1 MTARDDTAAERVL
14 VLMPTRI
21 DAERTAKFLQ
31 EAQIASCIC
40 GALTDVCQEFRAG
53 AGAILLSDEALLG
66 DAVGQLAEALR
77 AQPAWSAVPV
87 LVVAREHAI
96 RHLQRTSV
104 EALQSLTIIERPV
117 RTHTLVALV
126 ASALRT
132 RRHQYQ
138 IRDAIQELDRRAA
151 QLVARDEKLHFALA
165 AGGLGSWELDLASGE
180 LECSAQ
186 CKSHYGRGPDDE
198 FTYRDL
204 QDSIHPDD
212 KMRVLSA
219 IAESLEHGS
228 DYDVEY
234 RTRKPNGD
242 VRWLM
247 TRGRLAYDK
256 LGRPLRLAGVSL
268 DITERKRLL
277 EALQASESELAHQAA
292 QLRNAD
298 RLKDDFLATLAH
310 ELRNPLAPIR
320 IGLDLLSAGPAP
332 ERAKHTLDV
341 MHRQLEHMVR
351 LIDDLLDVS
360 RITQGKLELK
370 REPVLLSTAVD
381 AALEAS
387 RPAIERGRHTLESS
401 LTDEPL
407 WLHADL
413 TRVAQ
418 ILSNLL
424 NNASKYTAS
433 GGTITL
439 STLREGGDAVIRVSD
454 NGIGIPSDR
463 LEDVFVMFSQV
474 NRAVDSTE
482 AGLGIGLALVRRLVE
497 MHGGT
502 VTATSEGAG
511 RGSTFTVRFPLA
523 ANATE
528 AAGEERS
535 LGRSPSCARIL
546 IVDDNDDA
554 ADLLSLMLEHAGHV
568 TTIAHDGP
576 AALELAPVCDP
587 QIVFL
592 DIGLPGM
599 SGYDVARQ
607 LRLDPRFSRT
617 TLVALTGWGTSED
630 KRRAVAA
637 GFDLHLTKPIDARA
651 LQSAL
656 DRLGAGAQAPA
667 PARDSY

>member
-1 MTARDDTAAERVL
+1 MTASEDTAAERVL
-14 VLMPTRI
+14 VLMPTQI

-31 EAQIASCIC
+31 DAQIASSIC
-40 GALTDVCQEFRAG
+40 GALTEVCRELRAG
-53 AGAILLSDEALLG
+53 AGAVLLSDEALLG

-87 LVVAREHAI
+87 LVVARERAI

-104 EALQSLTIIERPV
+104 DALQSLTIIERPV
-117 RTHTLVALV
+117 RTHTLVGLV
-126 ASALRT
+126 ASALRA

-138 IRDAIQELDRRAA
+138 IRDAILELDRRAA
-151 QLVARDEKLHFALA
+151 QLVARDEKLHFALS
-165 AGGLGSWELDLASGE
+165 AGGLGSWELDLATSK

-186 CKSHYGRGPDDE
+186 SKMHYGRGPNE
-198 FTYRDL
+198 GFTYRDL
-204 QDSIHPDD
+204 QDAIHPDD
-212 KMRVLSA
+212 KTRVLSA
-219 IAESLEHGS
+219 IAESLQHGS

-234 RTRKPNGD
+234 RARKPNGD

-247 TRGRLAYDK
+247 VRGRLAYDDV
-256 LGRPLRLAGVSL
+256 GRPLRLAGVSL
-268 DITERKRLL
+268 DITERKQLL
-277 EALQASESELAHQAA
+277 EALQASEAELAEQAS
-292 QLRNAD
+292 QLRNND

-320 IGLDLLSAGPAP
+320 TGLELLSARPAP
-332 ERAKHTLDV
+332 ELATHTLDV

-370 REPVLLSTAVD
+370 REPVMLSTAVD

-387 RPAIERGRHTLESS
+387 RPAIERGRHTLELS
-401 LTDEPL
+401 LTDEVL

-433 GGTITL
+433 GGKILL
-439 STLREGGDAVIRVSD
+439 STRRDADSALVEVTD

-463 LEDVFVMFSQV
+463 LDDVFQMFSQV
-474 NRAVDSTE
+474 GRALDSSE
-482 AGLGIGLALVRRLVE
+482 GGLGIGLALVRRLVE

-502 VTATSEGAG
+502 VIASSRGTGL
-511 RGSTFTVRFPLA
+511 GSTFTVRFPLA
-523 ANATE
+523 TE
-528 AAGEERS
+528 AGGAIGTDR
-535 LGRSPSCARIL
+535 PSARTPNRARIL
-546 IVDDNDDA
+546 IVDDNGDA
-554 ADLLSLMLEHAGHV
+554 AELLSLMLEHAGHV
-568 TTIAHDGP
+568 TTVAHDGP
-576 AALELAPVCDP
+576 SALELARVCDP

-599 SGYDVARQ
+599 SGYEVARQ
-607 LRLDPRFSRT
+607 LRLDPRFSQT
-617 TLVALTGWGTSED
+617 TLVALTGWGTRED
-630 KRRAVAA
+630 KHRAVAA

-656 DRLGAGAQAPA
+656 
-667 PARDSY
+667 ARMEAALDGRILE

>member
-1 MTARDDTAAERVL
+1 MTASDDTAAERIL

-31 EAQIASCIC
+31 EAQIASSIC
-40 GALTDVCQEFRAG
+40 GTLTEVCQELRVG

-87 LVVAREHAI
+87 LVVARERAI

-104 EALQSLTIIERPV
+104 EPLQSLTIIERPV
-117 RTHTLVALV
+117 RTQTLLGLV
-126 ASALRT
+126 ASAVRT

-138 IRDAIQELDRRAA
+138 IRDAMLELDRRAA
-151 QLVARDEKLHFALA
+151 QLVARDEKLRFALS
-165 AGGLGSWELDLASGE
+165 AGGLGSWELDLATTE

-186 CKSHYGRGPDDE
+186 CKIHYGRAANEE
-198 FTYRDL
+198 FSYGDL
-204 QDSIHPDD
+204 QDAIHPED
-212 KMRVLSA
+212 KTRVLSA
-219 IAESLEHGS
+219 ISESLQHGS
-228 DYDVEY
+228 DFDVEY
-234 RTRKPNGD
+234 RARKPNGD

-247 TRGRLAYDK
+247 VRGRLAYDDH
-256 LGRPLRLAGVSL
+256 GTPLRLAGVSM
-268 DITERKRLL
+268 DITERKRLV
-277 EALQASESELAHQAA
+277 EALQASESELADQAA
-292 QLRNAD
+292 QLRNND

-320 IGLDLLSAGPAP
+320 TGLDLLSAGPAP
-332 ERAKHTLDV
+332 ELATHTLDV

-381 AALEAS
+381 AAVEAS
-387 RPAIERGRHTLESS
+387 RPAIERGRHTLQLS
-401 LTDEPL
+401 LTHETL
-407 WLHADL
+407 WMHADL

-433 GGTITL
+433 GGRILL
-439 STLREGGDAVIRVSD
+439 STRREANCALVEVTD

-463 LEDVFVMFSQV
+463 LEDVFRMFSQV
-474 NRAVDSTE
+474 NRAVDSSE
-482 AGLGIGLALVRRLVE
+482 GGLGIGLALVRRLVE

-502 VTATSEGAG
+502 VTASSEGAG

-523 ANATE
+523 TE
-528 AAGEERS
+528 PGEAVEIDRPFVRS
-535 LGRSPSCARIL
+535 ASQARIL

-554 ADLLSLMLEHAGHV
+554 AELLSLMLEHAGHV
-568 TTIAHDGP
+568 TTVAHDGP
-576 AALELAPVCDP
+576 SALELAPACDP

-599 SGYDVARQ
+599 SGYEVARQ

-617 TLVALTGWGTSED
+617 TLVALTGWGTRED

-637 GFDLHLTKPIDARA
+637 GFDFHLTKPIDIRA

-656 DRLGAGAQAPA
+656 DRIGTGFDAA
-667 PARDSY
+667 

>member
-1 MTARDDTAAERVL
+1 
-14 VLMPTRI
+14 MPTRI

-31 EAQIASCIC
+31 EAQIASSIC
-40 GALTDVCQEFRAG
+40 GTLTEVCQEFRAG
-53 AGAILLSDEALLG
+53 AGAILLSDETLLS

-87 LVVAREHAI
+87 LVVARERAI

-104 EALQSLTIIERPV
+104 DALQSLTIIERPV
-117 RTHTLVALV
+117 RTHTLVGLV

-138 IRDAIQELDRRAA
+138 IRDAMLELDRRAA
-151 QLVARDEKLHFALA
+151 QLVARDEKLHFALT

-186 CKSHYGRGPDDE
+186 SKSHFGRGANE
-198 FTYRDL
+198 AFSYRDL
-204 QDSIHPDD
+204 QDAIHPDD
-212 KMRVLSA
+212 KTRVLAA
-219 IAESLEHGS
+219 IAESLQRGS

-234 RTRKPNGD
+234 RARKPNGD

-247 TRGRLAYDK
+247 VRGRLAYDER
-256 LGRPLRLAGVSL
+256 GRPLRLAGVSL

-277 EALQASESELAHQAA
+277 EALQASESELADQAA
-292 QLRNAD
+292 QLRNND

-320 IGLDLLSAGPAP
+320 TGLDLLSARPDSVLAT
-332 ERAKHTLDV
+332 HTLDV

-387 RPAIERGRHTLESS
+387 RPAIERGRHTLELSC
-401 LTDEPL
+401 TDEAL

-418 ILSNLL
+418 VLSNLL

-433 GGTITL
+433 GGTIQL
-439 STLREGGDAVIRVSD
+439 STRRDGNCALVEVTD
-454 NGIGIPSDR
+454 NGIGIPGDR
-463 LEDVFVMFSQV
+463 LDDVFLMFSQV
-474 NRAVDSTE
+474 SRAVDSTE
-482 AGLGIGLALVRRLVE
+482 RGLGIGLALVRRLVE

-502 VTATSEGAG
+502 VSASSKGPG

-523 ANATE
+523 AG
-528 AAGEERS
+528 AGETTGPAR
-535 LGRSPSCARIL
+535 PSARTPNPARIL
-546 IVDDNDDA
+546 IVDDNNDA

-568 TTIAHDGP
+568 TTVAHDGP
-576 AALELAPVCDP
+576 SALELAPVCDP

-599 SGYDVARQ
+599 SGYEVARQ
-607 LRLDPRFSRT
+607 LRLDPRFSHT
-617 TLVALTGWGTSED
+617 TLVALTGWGTHED

-651 LQSAL
+651 LQTAL
-656 DRLGAGAQAPA
+656 DRMGAGNISPN
-667 PARDSY
+667 P

>member
-1 MTARDDTAAERVL
+1 MTARDDIAAERVL
-14 VLMPTRI
+14 LLMPTRL

-31 EAQIASCIC
+31 EAQIASSIC
-40 GALTDVCQEFRAG
+40 GSLTDVCQELRAG

-66 DAVGQLAEALR
+66 DSVGQLAEALR

-87 LVVAREHAI
+87 LVVARERAI

-117 RTHTLVALV
+117 RTHTLVGLT

-138 IRDAIQELDRRAA
+138 IRDAILELDRRAA
-151 QLVARDEKLHFALA
+151 ELVARDEKLHFALS
-165 AGGLGSWELDLASGE
+165 AGGLGSWELDLATTK
-180 LECSAQ
+180 LECSEQ
-186 CKSHYGRGPDDE
+186 CKSQYGRGPNEE
-198 FTYRDL
+198 FSYRDL
-204 QDSIHPDD
+204 QDAIHPDD
-212 KMRVLSA
+212 RTRVLSA
-219 IAESLEHGS
+219 IAETLQRGS

-234 RTRKPNGD
+234 RARKPNGD

-247 TRGRLAYDK
+247 VRGRLAYDG

-277 EALQASESELAHQAA
+277 EALQASQSELADQAA
-292 QLRNAD
+292 QLRNND

-320 IGLDLLSAGPAP
+320 TGLDLLSARPAP
-332 ERAKHTLDV
+332 ELATHTLDV

-360 RITQGKLELK
+360 RITRGKLELK
-370 REPVLLSTAVD
+370 REPVMLSTAID

-387 RPAIERGRHTLESS
+387 RPAIERGRHTLELS
-401 LTDEPL
+401 LTDEAL

-418 ILSNLL
+418 IISNLL

-433 GGTITL
+433 GGKIRL
-439 STLREGGDAVIRVSD
+439 STRRDADYALIEVTD

-463 LEDVFVMFSQV
+463 LEDVFLMFSQV

-482 AGLGIGLALVRRLVE
+482 GGLGIGLALVRRLVE

-502 VTATSEGAG
+502 VTASSKGAG

-523 ANATE
+523 PEAREATG
-528 AAGEERS
+528 AER
-535 LGRSPSCARIL
+535 PSVRGPSRARIL

-568 TTIAHDGP
+568 TTVAHDGP
-576 AALELAPVCDP
+576 SALELAPVCDP

-599 SGYDVARQ
+599 SGYEVARQ
-607 LRLDPRFSRT
+607 LRLDPRFSQT
-617 TLVALTGWGTSED
+617 TLVALTGWGTRED

-656 DRLGAGAQAPA
+656 EQMGADLSAP
-667 PARDSY
+667 P